1 MESPI
6 LKLVQMDIFMFYLTQ
21 VKFSEFP
28 VKDEEKSDR
37 IFKNLLVNI
46 RFKIAQMF
54 EHWRDL
60 YP

>member
-1 MESPI
+1 
-6 LKLVQMDIFMFYLTQ
+6 MDIYTFYLML
-21 VKFSEFP
+21 VKFSEFL
-28 VKDEEKSDR
+28 VKDKEKSDR

-60 YP
+60 SIKKLQYATT

>member
-1 MESPI
+1 
-6 LKLVQMDIFMFYLTQ
+6 MFYLMQ

-46 RFKIAQMF
+46 RFEIVQML

>member
-1 MESPI
+1 
-6 LKLVQMDIFMFYLTQ
+6 MFFLMLA
-21 VKFSEFP
+21 KFSEYP
-28 VKDEEKSDR
+28 VKDKEKSDR

-54 EHWRDL
+54 ELWRDL